1 MNAPPEQPALPPLA
15 RKGSW
20 LRTVRAIAWSLI
32 GLRRGSE
39 YRQDV
44 ENLNPLHIIAVG
56 LVAIFLLVIGLIGL
70 VHWIV

>member
-1 MNAPPEQPALPPLA
+1 MNAPPEQPALA